1 MDSFLSFLGMIIV
14 AIISLIGIIIQTKS
28 HNKLQKQSDIVKTMD
43 AKLDKLRAEAKKD
56 DFNLNKK
63 LDENKMNDLK
73 RFLIIEMTKIDQ
85 GIYQAT
91 DNQKLMLKEAN
102 DEYNRAGGD
111 SYVDD
116 MYDKLKDKNLL

>member
-85 GIYQAT
+85 GIYKAT
-91 DNQKLMLKEAN
+91 DNQKRMLKEAK

>member
-14 AIISLIGIIIQTKS
+14 AVISLIGIIIQTKS

-43 AKLDKLRAEAKKD
+43 TKLDKLRAEAKKD

-91 DNQKLMLKEAN
+91 DNQKRMLKEAK

>member
-43 AKLDKLRAEAKKD
+43 VKLDKLRAESKKD

-85 GIYQAT
+85 GIYKTT
-91 DNQKLMLKEAN
+91 DNQRRMLKEAK

-116 MYDKLKDKNLL
+116 MYDKLKDRDLL

>member
-1 MDSFLSFLGMIIV
+1 MESFLSFLGMIIV

-43 AKLDKLRAEAKKD
+43 EKLDKLRTESKKD
-56 DFNLNKK
+56 DFKLNKK

-85 GIYQAT
+85 GIYQTT
-91 DNQKLMLKEAN
+91 DNQRRMLKEAK

-116 MYDKLKDKNLL
+116 MYDKLKDRNLL

>member
-43 AKLDKLRAEAKKD
+43 VKLDKLRAESKKD

-91 DNQKLMLKEAN
+91 DNQKRMLKEAK

-116 MYDKLKDKNLL
+116 MYDKLKDRDLL

>member
-1 MDSFLSFLGMIIV
+1 MESFLSFLGMIIV

-43 AKLDKLRAEAKKD
+43 TKLDKLRAEAKKD

-91 DNQKLMLKEAN
+91 DNQKRMLKEAK

>member
-43 AKLDKLRAEAKKD
+43 TKLDKLRAEAKKD

-91 DNQKLMLKEAN
+91 DNQKRMLKEAK
-102 DEYNRAGGD
+102 DEYNRAGGE

>member
-43 AKLDKLRAEAKKD
+43 TKLDKLRAEAKKD

-91 DNQKLMLKEAN
+91 DNQKRMLKEAK
-102 DEYNRAGGD
+102 DEYNRSGGD

>member
-28 HNKLQKQSDIVKTMD
+28 HNKLQKPSDIVNTMD
-43 AKLDKLRAEAKKD
+43 AKLDKLREKSKKD
-56 DFNLNKK
+56 DFKLNKK

-85 GIYQAT
+85 EIYRAT
-91 DNQKLMLKEAN
+91 DNQRRMLKEAK

>member
-28 HNKLQKQSDIVKTMD
+28 HNKLQKQSDIVNTMD
-43 AKLDKLRAEAKKD
+43 TKLDKLRAEAKKD

-91 DNQKLMLKEAN
+91 DNQKRMLKEAK

>member
-1 MDSFLSFLGMIIV
+1 MDGFLSFLGMIIV

-43 AKLDKLRAEAKKD
+43 TKLDKLRAEAKKD

-91 DNQKLMLKEAN
+91 DNQKRMLKEAK

>member
-1 MDSFLSFLGMIIV
+1 MNSFLSFLGMIIV

-43 AKLDKLRAEAKKD
+43 TKLDKLRAEAKKD

-91 DNQKLMLKEAN
+91 DNQKRMLKEAK

>member
-43 AKLDKLRAEAKKD
+43 AKLDKLRAESKKD

-91 DNQKLMLKEAN
+91 DNQKRMLKEAK

>member
-28 HNKLQKQSDIVKTMD
+28 HNKLQKQSDIVNTMD
-43 AKLDKLRAEAKKD
+43 AKLDKLRAESKKD
-56 DFNLNKK
+56 DFKLNKK

-91 DNQKLMLKEAN
+91 DNQKRMLKEAK

>member
-14 AIISLIGIIIQTKS
+14 AIIGLIGIIIQTKS

-43 AKLDKLRAEAKKD
+43 TKLDKLRAESKKD

-91 DNQKLMLKEAN
+91 DNQKRMLKEAK

>member
-43 AKLDKLRAEAKKD
+43 TKLDKLRAEAKKD

-91 DNQKLMLKEAN
+91 DNQRRMLKEAK
-102 DEYNRAGGD
+102 DEYNRSGGD

-116 MYDKLKDKNLL
+116 MYDNLKDRNLL

>member
-28 HNKLQKQSDIVKTMD
+28 HNKLQKQSDIVKIMD
-43 AKLDKLRAEAKKD
+43 TKLDKLRAEAKKD

-91 DNQKLMLKEAN
+91 DNQKRMLKEAK

>member
-43 AKLDKLRAEAKKD
+43 VKLDKLRAESKKD

-91 DNQKLMLKEAN
+91 DNQRRMLKEAK

>member
-43 AKLDKLRAEAKKD
+43 TKLDKLRAEAKKD

-85 GIYQAT
+85 GIYTAT
-91 DNQKLMLKEAN
+91 DNQRRMLKEAK

>member
-43 AKLDKLRAEAKKD
+43 TKLDKLRAEAKKD

-63 LDENKMNDLK
+63 LDENKMNDIK

-91 DNQKLMLKEAN
+91 DNQKRMLKEAK

-111 SYVDD
+111 SYVDV

>member
-43 AKLDKLRAEAKKD
+43 SKLDKLRAEAKKD

-91 DNQKLMLKEAN
+91 DNQKRMLKEAK
-102 DEYNRAGGD
+102 DEYNRSGGD

>member
-43 AKLDKLRAEAKKD
+43 TKLDKLRSEAKKD

-91 DNQKLMLKEAN
+91 DNQKRMLKEAK

>member
-43 AKLDKLRAEAKKD
+43 TKLDKLRAEAKKD

-91 DNQKLMLKEAN
+91 DNQKRMLKEAK

-116 MYDKLKDKNLL
+116 MYNKLKDKNLL

>member
-43 AKLDKLRAEAKKD
+43 TKLDKLRAEAKKD

-73 RFLIIEMTKIDQ
+73 RFLIIEMIKIDQ
-85 GIYQAT
+85 RIYQAT
-91 DNQKLMLKEAN
+91 DNQKRMLKEAK

>member
-1 MDSFLSFLGMIIV
+1 MESFLSFLGMIIV

-43 AKLDKLRAEAKKD
+43 TKLDKLRAEAKKD

-91 DNQKLMLKEAN
+91 DNQKRMLKEAK

-116 MYDKLKDKNLL
+116 VYDKLKDKNLL

>member
-14 AIISLIGIIIQTKS
+14 AIIGLIGIIIQTKS
-28 HNKLQKQSDIVKTMD
+28 HNKLQKQSDIVNTMD
-43 AKLDKLRAEAKKD
+43 TKLDKLREESKKD

-85 GIYQAT
+85 GIYKAT
-91 DNQKLMLKEAN
+91 DNQKRMLKEAK

>member
-43 AKLDKLRAEAKKD
+43 AKLDKLRAETKKD

-91 DNQKLMLKEAN
+91 DNQKRMLKEAK

>member
-28 HNKLQKQSDIVKTMD
+28 HNKLQRQSDIVKTMD
-43 AKLDKLRAEAKKD
+43 AKLDKLREESKKD

-91 DNQKLMLKEAN
+91 DNQRRMLKEAK
-102 DEYNRAGGD
+102 DEYNHAGGD

>member
-43 AKLDKLRAEAKKD
+43 TKLDKLRAESKKD

-85 GIYQAT
+85 RIYQAT
-91 DNQKLMLKEAN
+91 DNQKRMLKEAK

>member
-43 AKLDKLRAEAKKD
+43 AKLDKLREESKKD
-56 DFNLNKK
+56 DFKLNKK

-85 GIYQAT
+85 GIYKAT
-91 DNQKLMLKEAN
+91 DNQRRMLKEAK
-102 DEYNRAGGD
+102 DEYNHDGGD

-116 MYDKLKDKNLL
+116 MYDDLRNRNLL

>member
-43 AKLDKLRAEAKKD
+43 EKLDKLRAEAKKD

-91 DNQKLMLKEAN
+91 DNQKRMLKEAK

>member
-43 AKLDKLRAEAKKD
+43 TKLDKLRAEAKKD

-85 GIYQAT
+85 GIYKTT
-91 DNQKLMLKEAN
+91 DNQRRMLKEAK

>member
-14 AIISLIGIIIQTKS
+14 AIIGLIGIIIQTKS

-43 AKLDKLRAEAKKD
+43 VKLDKLRAESKKD

-91 DNQKLMLKEAN
+91 DNQKRMLKEAK

>member
-1 MDSFLSFLGMIIV
+1 MESFLSFLGMIIV

-43 AKLDKLRAEAKKD
+43 TKLDKLRAEAKKD

-91 DNQKLMLKEAN
+91 DNQKRMLKEAK

-116 MYDKLKDKNLL
+116 MYNKLKDKNLL

>member
-14 AIISLIGIIIQTKS
+14 AIIGLIGIIIQTKS

-43 AKLDKLRAEAKKD
+43 TKLDKLRAEAKKD

-91 DNQKLMLKEAN
+91 DNQKRMLKEAK

>member
-1 MDSFLSFLGMIIV
+1 MDSFLSFIGVITV
-14 AIISLIGIIIQTKS
+14 AIISLIGTIIQTKS
-28 HNKLQKQSDIVKTMD
+28 HNKLEQQNDLVKSINK
-43 AKLDKLRAEAKKD
+43 KLDNLRTESKKD
-56 DFNLNKK
+56 DFKLNKK

-85 GIYQAT
+85 GIYQTT
-91 DNQKLMLKEAN
+91 DNQRRMLKEAK

-116 MYDKLKDKNLL
+116 MYDKLKDRDLL

>member
-43 AKLDKLRAEAKKD
+43 AKLDKLRADAKKD

-91 DNQKLMLKEAN
+91 DNQKRMLKEAK